1 MDYELEPYYEDE
13 IGNQLEDT
21 CGDDTDQSH
30 QPPMQNYIMDGISDD
45 GDLTDEFMSSSPS
58 PQEKFSSAGQRYPQ
72 QYQSYDTNQSY
83 TDQFRIS
90 YQLNPPIYNPSS
102 RAFRAQLAARAT
114 PQTYNQDQGLVCLG
128 NALLLLTYLP
138 IIAPVHPPFGSQRT
152 QYHIRTTES
161 QYMQSH
167 TPGPSHCENT
177 MIHNPEQAVQ
187 SQGYQPRNSQ
197 KLSLRPVSN
206 LPDMYRGLFKFGV
219 FNAVQSS
226 CFDGVFHTKENMVI
240 SAPTGSGKTVL
251 FELAIIKM
259 LSEAQETGQSV
270 KSIYVAPTK
279 ALCSER
285 YRDWAN
291 KFEPLGIKCCELTG
305 DTIHF
310 GKSAWGDAKNAT
322 IIITTGEKWD
332 SLTRNWDD
340 HHHQLSQIQ
349 LFLVDEVHILN
360 ETRGSTLEV
369 VVSRMKLRGTAVR
382 FVLVSATIPNIKDIA
397 SWIGKDAQHGSA
409 QVYEFGEDY
418 RPCKLI
424 RHVVSFPRS
433 KGQSDFVFSKNLDYK
448 LFQTLQTYSV
458 GKPILIFVST
468 RKGKWSSQTGVF
480 STAEQLSK
488 DHNEAAAKKQ
498 SLPWSRPGRV
508 DRIFNDKRLS
518 EFASLGIGVHHAGL
532 TPNDRRTIEELFL
545 SKILRIVIATTTL
558 AVGVNLPA
566 HTVIIKGVHT
576 FQNSSSIEYSDLDV
590 MQMLG
595 RAGRPQF
602 DKDGIAVIMCESELE
617 NKYRALV
624 QGKTIVE
631 SSLHLN
637 LSEHLNSEIGLGTI
651 TNVNSAKEWLKSS
664 FLFQRIQKN
673 PNHYSLGKDENQTWE
688 ERVDDIVMQSVESLR
703 NSELVSREDGSDAII
718 CTEYGDIMSK
728 FYLRQRTMGLI
739 LDLSERASMR
749 EVLDVIANADD
760 ETRLRASE
768 KSIYNKLRRHNDMRY
783 EVKKVERTSDKILLL
798 IQAIL
803 GGISLNAPEY
813 RSNDSQPQFEAYS
826 VFKHLPRIARA
837 IVEVAIV
844 RRFGAPLKYGLELVR
859 CSTAKAWEDRP
870 VVLRQIESIGE
881 KSLKASGQTSSARQD
896 TLRLETLLNRRP
908 PFGLEMLASAQE
920 FPVYTLRV
928 EEIRVHSDG
937 GRTPVD
943 IELSVECGLLQE
955 VGPSKSKKQK
965 PSRFSHMTSVLTL
978 TSDNQF
984 VDFRRIPTKALK
996 EVKTFEICATLEKP
1010 SQTVIVS
1017 VSSESY
1023 AGVTVAKIHKPN
1035 LPSSEYPTLNT
1046 KPMTAL
1052 ELELRGLEQCDG
1064 LFDEMFDQ
1072 HGDEIVKEENLE
1084 PVQFKDI
1091 RKSTQKLLPE
1101 TNQRDQA
1108 SNAEARTPKK
1118 LPNGLYEYAFPSI
1131 VAHLVLIM
1139 LIDLYPFLCFLSC
1152 REGLRVPP
1160 KSKTGAVAKTTVKP
1174 NVVNDTQNQTKS
1186 KGFLSNFKPTPSKPK
1201 PKPRVKTDQTLDD
1214 LDKLHKSTNVQQNLK
1229 LSQGHRIK
1237 LDPSPSAPS
1246 IKRKN
1251 RPVPNFDIEFASIAT
1266 VDTDI
1271 LDLPASL
1278 DDDDDLPA
1286 PHEIL
1291 ASSNNKKRN
1300 HSSEDNYSNS
1310 ELDALIR
1317 DIPSDDIVRD
1327 APKSLTKVVAE
1338 NKEPAKKKFKLDTLP
1353 EHKVLS
1359 SGRKPLFLADNEGS
1373 VLDDDQEIEFVE
1385 EPTPGHDY
1393 DDFMLDSQ
1401 YYNAIPATPDLTT
1414 SMRSFEDEEDELD
1427 TELMSHNNFVQEIE
1441 RTTNFPESLQPKQQ
1455 GQNEELNEEEKLQQE
1470 YEDEFAILEAW
1481 IDEHME

>member
-1 MDYELEPYYEDE
+1 
-13 IGNQLEDT
+13 
-21 CGDDTDQSH
+21 
-30 QPPMQNYIMDGISDD
+30 
-45 GDLTDEFMSSSPS
+45 
-58 PQEKFSSAGQRYPQ
+58 
-72 QYQSYDTNQSY
+72 
-83 TDQFRIS
+83 
-90 YQLNPPIYNPSS
+90 
-102 RAFRAQLAARAT
+102 
-114 PQTYNQDQGLVCLG
+114 
-128 NALLLLTYLP
+128 
-138 IIAPVHPPFGSQRT
+138 
-152 QYHIRTTES
+152 
-161 QYMQSH
+161 
-167 TPGPSHCENT
+167 
-177 MIHNPEQAVQ
+177 
-187 SQGYQPRNSQ
+187 
-197 KLSLRPVSN
+197 
-206 LPDMYRGLFKFGV
+206 MYRGLFKFGV

-226 CFDGVFHTKENMVI
+226 CFDGV
-240 SAPTGSGKTVL
+240 APTGSGKTVL
-251 FELAIIKM
+251 FELSIIKM
-259 LSEAQETGQSV
+259 LSEARETGQSV

-322 IIITTGEKWD
+322 II
-332 SLTRNWDD
+332 LTRNWDD

-382 FVLVSATIPNIKDIA
+382 FVLVSATVPNIKDIA

-468 RKGKWSSQTGVF
+468 RKGVF

-498 SLPWSRPGRV
+498 SLPWTRPGRV
-508 DRIFNDKRLS
+508 DRIFDDKRLS

-545 SKILRIVIATTTL
+545 NKILRIVIATTTL

-576 FQNSSSIEYSDLDV
+576 FQNSSSVEYSDLDV

-749 EVLDVIANADD
+749 EV
-760 ETRLRASE
+760 
-768 KSIYNKLRRHNDMRY
+768 IYNKLRRHNDMRY

-859 CSTAKAWEDRP
+859 CSIAKAWEDRP
-870 VVLRQIESIGE
+870 VLAEHGITSIPILR
-881 KSLKASGQTSSARQD
+881 KQD

-955 VGPSKSKKQK
+955 IGPSKSKKQK

-996 EVKTFEICATLEKP
+996 EAKTFEICATLEKP

-1017 VSSESY
+1017 V
-1023 AGVTVAKIHKPN
+1023 
-1035 LPSSEYPTLNT
+1035 
-1046 KPMTAL
+1046 
-1052 ELELRGLEQCDG
+1052 
-1064 LFDEMFDQ
+1064 
-1072 HGDEIVKEENLE
+1072 
-1084 PVQFKDI
+1084 
-1091 RKSTQKLLPE
+1091 
-1101 TNQRDQA
+1101 
-1108 SNAEARTPKK
+1108 
-1118 LPNGLYEYAFPSI
+1118 
-1131 VAHLVLIM
+1131 
-1139 LIDLYPFLCFLSC
+1139 C

-1174 NVVNDTQNQTKS
+1174 NVVNDPQNQTKS
-1186 KGFLSNFKPTPSKPK
+1186 KGFQSNFKRTPSKPK

-1237 LDPSPSAPS
+1237 LDPSPSGPS

-1251 RPVPNFDIEFASIAT
+1251 RPIPNFDIEFASIAT

-1291 ASSNNKKRN
+1291 ASSKNKKRN
-1300 HSSEDNYSNS
+1300 YSSEDNYSNS

-1317 DIPSDDIVRD
+1317 DIPSDDIVQD
-1327 APKSLTKVVAE
+1327 APKTVARVVAE
-1338 NKEPAKKKFKLDTLP
+1338 NKEPAKKKFKLDTFP

-1359 SGRKPLFLADNEGS
+1359 SNRKPLFLADNEGS
-1373 VLDDDQEIEFVE
+1373 VLDDDEEIEFVE

-1427 TELMSHNNFVQEIE
+1427 TELISHDNFPNPPSSFTSRKPVNSVQEIE
-1441 RTTNFPESLQPKQQ
+1441 RTTNFPESFRPKQQ
-1455 GQNEELNEEEKLQQE
+1455 GQNQQLNEEEKLQQE

>member
-13 IGNQLEDT
+13 VGHQFEDT
-21 CGDDTDQSH
+21 YGDDTDQPH
-30 QPPMQNYIMDGISDD
+30 QPAMQNYIIDGISDD
-45 GDLTDEFMSSSPS
+45 GDLTDEFMNSSPS
-58 PQEKFSSAGQRYPQ
+58 PQEKFSSARQRYPQ
-72 QYQSYDTNQSY
+72 QYQSYNPNQSY
-83 TDQFRIS
+83 TDQSRIS

-102 RAFRAQLAARAT
+102 RTFRAQLAARAT
-114 PQTYNQDQGLVCLG
+114 PQTYNQNQGLVCLG

-152 QYHIRTTES
+152 PYPIHTTQA

-197 KLSLRPVSN
+197 KLSLRPVSD

-251 FELAIIKM
+251 FELSIIKM
-259 LSEAQETGQSV
+259 LSEARETGQSV

-382 FVLVSATIPNIKDIA
+382 FVLVSATVPNIKDIA

-409 QVYEFGEDY
+409 QVYEILVWRRLSAVQVDSPRRELSSIQ
-418 RPCKLI
+418 RPKRLRI
-424 RHVVSFPRS
+424 FKES
-433 KGQSDFVFSKNLDYK
+433 G
-448 LFQTLQTYSV
+448 LQIV
-458 GKPILIFVST
+458 PNPANIF
-468 RKGKWSSQTGVF
+468 GVF

-498 SLPWSRPGRV
+498 SLPWTRPGRV
-508 DRIFNDKRLS
+508 DRIFDDKRLS

-545 SKILRIVIATTTL
+545 NKILRIVIATTTL

-576 FQNSSSIEYSDLDV
+576 FQNSSSVEYSDLDV

-602 DKDGIAVIMCESELE
+602 DKDGIAIIMCESELE

-749 EVLDVIANADD
+749 EVLDVIANADEFS

-859 CSTAKAWEDRP
+859 CSIAKAWEDRP

-881 KSLKASGQTSSARQD
+881 KSLKASGHTSSARQQD

-955 VGPSKSKKQK
+955 IGPSKSKKQK

-996 EVKTFEICATLEKP
+996 EAKTFEICATLEKP

-1035 LPSSEYPTLNT
+1035 LPPSEYPTLNT

-1084 PVQFKDI
+1084 PVEFKDI

-1118 LPNGLYEYAFPSI
+1118 LPNGLYECNHPCKDKQACR
-1131 VAHLVLIM
+1131 HL
-1139 LIDLYPFLCFLSC
+1139 CC

-1174 NVVNDTQNQTKS
+1174 NVVNDPQNQTKS
-1186 KGFLSNFKPTPSKPK
+1186 KGFQSDFKRTPSKPK

-1237 LDPSPSAPS
+1237 LDPSPSGPS

-1291 ASSNNKKRN
+1291 ASSKNKKRN
-1300 HSSEDNYSNS
+1300 YSSEDNYSNS

-1317 DIPSDDIVRD
+1317 DIPSDDIVQD
-1327 APKSLTKVVAE
+1327 APKTVARVVAE
-1338 NKEPAKKKFKLDTLP
+1338 NKEPTKKKFKLDTFP

-1359 SGRKPLFLADNEGS
+1359 SDRKPLFLADNEGS
-1373 VLDDDQEIEFVE
+1373 VLDDDEEIEFVE

-1427 TELMSHNNFVQEIE
+1427 TELISHDNFPDPPSSFTSRKPVNSVQEIE
-1441 RTTNFPESLQPKQQ
+1441 RTTNFPESFRPKQQ
-1455 GQNEELNEEEKLQQE
+1455 GQNQQLNEEEKLQQE

>member
-1 MDYELEPYYEDE
+1 
-13 IGNQLEDT
+13 
-21 CGDDTDQSH
+21 
-30 QPPMQNYIMDGISDD
+30 MQY
-45 GDLTDEFMSSSPS
+45 
-58 PQEKFSSAGQRYPQ
+58 
-72 QYQSYDTNQSY
+72 
-83 TDQFRIS
+83 
-90 YQLNPPIYNPSS
+90 
-102 RAFRAQLAARAT
+102 
-114 PQTYNQDQGLVCLG
+114 
-128 NALLLLTYLP
+128 
-138 IIAPVHPPFGSQRT
+138 
-152 QYHIRTTES
+152 
-161 QYMQSH
+161 H

-177 MIHNPEQAVQ
+177 MIYDPEQVVQ
-187 SQGYQPRNSQ
+187 SQGYQPRNTQ

-226 CFDGVFHTKENMVI
+226 CFDGVFHTKENMVKAPSPCAHSLLI
-240 SAPTGSGKTVL
+240 FLQFLAPTGSGKTVL

-259 LSEAQETGQSV
+259 LSEARETGQSV

-382 FVLVSATIPNIKDIA
+382 FVLVSATVPNIKDIA

-468 RKGKWSSQTGVF
+468 RKGKTGVF
-480 STAEQLSK
+480 STAEQLCK

-508 DRIFNDKRLS
+508 DRIFYDKRLS

-576 FQNSSSIEYSDLDV
+576 FQNSSSVEYSDLDV

-749 EVLDVIANADD
+749 EV
-760 ETRLRASE
+760 
-768 KSIYNKLRRHNDMRY
+768 IYNKLRRHNDMRY

-881 KSLKASGQTSSARQD
+881 KSLKASGQTSSARQVLAEHGITSIPILRKQD

-996 EVKTFEICATLEKP
+996 EAKTFEICATLEKP

-1052 ELELRGLEQCDG
+1052 RPSFQRRSSYTEKTSQWTIRVCLSMNRCAFGAHHADRCN
-1064 LFDEMFDQ
+1064 
-1072 HGDEIVKEENLE
+1072 H
-1084 PVQFKDI
+1084 PCKD
-1091 RKSTQKLLPE
+1091 K
-1101 TNQRDQA
+1101 QA
-1108 SNAEARTPKK
+1108 CR
-1118 LPNGLYEYAFPSI
+1118 
-1131 VAHLVLIM
+1131 HL
-1139 LIDLYPFLCFLSC
+1139 CC

-1186 KGFLSNFKPTPSKPK
+1186 KGFLSNLKPTPSKPK

-1300 HSSEDNYSNS
+1300 YSSEDNYSNS

-1401 YYNAIPATPDLTT
+1401 YYNDIPATPDLTT